1 MLLDKTIDM
10 TKTRVHIYV
19 SGLVQGVFFR
29 ANAADKAQSL
39 GLFGWV
45 KNLPDGR
52 VELVV
57 EGEKEQVY
65 QMIEWCKI
73 GPPAAEV
80 QDVEVETQQ
89 YSGEF
94 NRFAVIR

>member
-1 MLLDKTIDM
+1 MA
-10 TKTRVHIYV
+10 KTRAHIYV

-29 ANAADKAQSL
+29 ANAASKAQSL
-39 GLFGWV
+39 DLSGWV

-52 VELVV
+52 VELTV
-57 EGEKEQVY
+57 EGDKEQVN

-80 QDVEVETQQ
+80 QDVEVETQLYTGQ
-89 YSGEF
+89 FGS
-94 NRFAVIR
+94 FAVIR

>member
-1 MLLDKTIDM
+1 M
-10 TKTRVHIYV
+10 TKTRAHIYV

-29 ANAADKAQSL
+29 ANAASKAQSL
-39 GLFGWV
+39 DLSGWV

-52 VELVV
+52 VELTV
-57 EGEKEQVY
+57 EGDTEQVN

-80 QDVEVETQQ
+80 QNVEIETQP
-89 YSGEF
+89 YTGEF
-94 NRFAVIR
+94 NSFAVIR